1 MIKALP
7 TAGAAVLGT
16 ALSLALCGAAAQA
29 APIVWNA
36 ATTISGDSDVS
47 TDGTL
52 VNAVNLGAT
61 GVAATTVNGV
71 LFNPLVMTGTSVSS
85 GNFTFAIPT
94 MFSAF
99 NGAGAPNPPFS
110 TLSASYKAL
119 LSTIAG
125 DFTTPF
131 TLTMSGLTVG
141 DSYEVELWSNNSNGF
156 PNQQLTLTSGNALV
170 LNSNLSDV
178 VGGLGQFGIGMF
190 TADAASEVI
199 TFSTGGQSFLS
210 GVELR
215 SVPVPE
221 PASLALLGSGLLALG
236 LLRRR
241 RHGM

>member
-1 MIKALP
+1 MIKAQP
-7 TAGAAVLGT
+7 TAWAAVLGT
-16 ALSLALCGAAAQA
+16 ALSLALCGAAHA

-36 ATTISGDSDVS
+36 ATNISGDSDVS

-52 VNAVNLGAT
+52 VNAVNLGAA

-71 LFNPLVMTGTSVSS
+71 LFNPLLMTGTSVLS
-85 GNFTFAIPT
+85 GNFTFAIPIG
-94 MFSAF
+94 FSAF

-110 TLSASYKAL
+110 ILSAPYKAL

-131 TLTMSGLTVG
+131 TLTMSGFTLG
-141 DSYEVELWSNNSNGF
+141 DSYEVELWSNNLNGF
-156 PNQQLTLTSGNALV
+156 LNQQLALTSGNALV
-170 LNSNLSDV
+170 LNSNLSNV

-199 TFSTGGQSFLS
+199 TFSTGGRSFLS

-221 PASLALLGSGLLALG
+221 PASLALLGPDLLAFG

>member
-1 MIKALP
+1 M
-7 TAGAAVLGT
+7 
-16 ALSLALCGAAAQA
+16 
-29 APIVWNA
+29 
-36 ATTISGDSDVS
+36 SG
-47 TDGTL
+47 
-52 VNAVNLGAT
+52 
-61 GVAATTVNGV
+61 
-71 LFNPLVMTGTSVSS
+71 
-85 GNFTFAIPT
+85 
-94 MFSAF
+94 
-99 NGAGAPNPPFS
+99 
-110 TLSASYKAL
+110 
-119 LSTIAG
+119 
-125 DFTTPF
+125 F
-131 TLTMSGLTVG
+131 TLG

-199 TFSTGGQSFLS
+199 TFSTGGRSFLS

-221 PASLALLGSGLLALG
+221 PASLALLGPDLLAFG